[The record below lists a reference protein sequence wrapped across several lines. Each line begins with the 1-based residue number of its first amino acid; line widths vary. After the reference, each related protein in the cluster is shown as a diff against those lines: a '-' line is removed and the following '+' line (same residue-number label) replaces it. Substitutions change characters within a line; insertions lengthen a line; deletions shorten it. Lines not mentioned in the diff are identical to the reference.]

1 MISVGPAIRE
11 VPVSTAT
18 WQLPL
23 HKSWRLFLIAMSS
36 ISTCQY
42 PGFDTGA
49 QNNSEAIRSTLNSPN
64 VISDSSASV
73 APKKT
78 ENILDFS
85 TLSRIMQSKTL
96 KCGPSDIC
104 GKLNPKIPSK
114 GTRLKG
120 SSDSS
125 VEATKL
131 PCVQMLPTQIL
142 SLMKTPLI
150 SPVPKVMVT
159 TSRSPPLSTGLSGS
173 SAKAISTAVFDKAGS
188 NRLCEV
194 QASSVQCFVGSSR
207 LPLPVSKTTMNS
219 WAGEPIRIFP

>member
-1 MISVGPAIRE
+1 
-11 VPVSTAT
+11 
-18 WQLPL
+18 
-23 HKSWRLFLIAMSS
+23 MSS

-64 VISDSSASV
+64 VISGSSASV

-125 VEATKL
+125 VAATKL
-131 PCVQMLPTQIL
+131 PWVQMFPTQML

-150 SPVPKVMVT
+150 SPVPNVIVT
-159 TSRSPPLSTGLSGS
+159 TSRSPPLSTALSGS
-173 SAKAISTAVFDKAGS
+173 SAKAMSTALAEKEES
-188 NRLCEV
+188 NLLCEV
-194 QASSVQCFVGSSR
+194 QASSEHCLDGI
-207 LPLPVSKTTMNS
+207 SK
-219 WAGEPIRIFP
+219 FP